1 MQTMRLSENFT
12 RAEFEH
18 SDTAIKNGI
27 KNVMNEEQLVNAT
40 ILCNRVLQPARN
52 WYGKVLYINSGFRCD
67 KLNSIVPGASPTS
80 DHKTG
85 RSADIRTESLYNT
98 QSLGKWIEKNLEF
111 DQLIYYAGKN
121 YIHVSFRIGR
131 NRKEILYK

>member
-1 MQTMRLSENFT
+1 MKLSENFT

-52 WYGKVLYINSGFRCD
+52 WYGKALYINSGFRCE
-67 KLNSIVPGASPTS
+67 KVNSLVGGSPTS
-80 DHKTG
+80 DHVNG
-85 RSADIRTESLYNT
+85 RAADIRTDNLYNT
-98 QSLGKWIEKNLEF
+98 GSLGKWIEKNLEF

-121 YIHVSFRIGR
+121 YIHVSFRISG
-131 NRKEILYK
+131 NRKQILQK